1 MLLSPNL
8 TLKQAVHSQTAIRRG
23 IDNTPTPEHRAN
35 MLYSAKNIF
44 EPLFEK
50 FNGHIRISSF
60 YRGPALNKA
69 VGGSKS
75 SQHMTG
81 EAIDIQGANGV
92 TNAEIYRYVRDNMN
106 FDQLIWEFGT
116 SKEPAWVHVSLKK
129 VGNRKQTLTIK

>member
-1 MLLSPNL
+1 
-8 TLKQAVHSQTAIRRG
+8 
-23 IDNTPTPEHRAN
+23 
-35 MLYSAKNIF
+35 
-44 EPLFEK
+44 
-50 FNGHIRISSF
+50 
-60 YRGPALNKA
+60 
-69 VGGSKS
+69 
-75 SQHMTG
+75 MTG